1 MFVNDLILNACVKTT
16 EIFICEK
23 ILANAEIMVSQRE
36 ARYDP
41 ACQQGKDEQV
51 YIKSKGF

>member
-1 MFVNDLILNACVKTT
+1 M
-16 EIFICEK
+16 
-23 ILANAEIMVSQRE
+23 QRE

-51 YIKSKGF
+51 YMKSKGFWMTY